1 MRNIVLICSAGM
13 STSMLV
19 KRMQDQANEQGYE
32 ATIGAYSVSEVSKV
46 GKNADIIL
54 LGPQV
59 RFQLASVKKQFP
71 DKIVDTIAMQDY
83 GRMDGAKVL
92 NTVKELLG
100 DI

>member
-46 GKNADIIL
+46 GKDADIIITDEAFNVK
-54 LGPQV
+54 QTFV
-59 RFQLASVKKQFP
+59 RGNLV
-71 DKIVDTIAMQDY
+71 Y
-83 GRMDGAKVL
+83 GR
-92 NTVKELLG
+92 
-100 DI
+100 